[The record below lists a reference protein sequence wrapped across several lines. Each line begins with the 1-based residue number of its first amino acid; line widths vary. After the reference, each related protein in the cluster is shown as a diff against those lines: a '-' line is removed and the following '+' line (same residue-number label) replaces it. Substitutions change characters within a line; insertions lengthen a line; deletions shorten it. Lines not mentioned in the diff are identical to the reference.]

1 MNISK
6 EYAIGP
12 DLTWAQY
19 SNNPTKPLSKEGMRE
34 IIHRERLI
42 EMQFEGC
49 RMHDLRRW
57 KECGKYLNTQ
67 MRGLSITQKTP
78 ELFYKPVVIY
88 TREFSVRDYLWPL
101 KQEDLNKNIKL
112 VQNPLW

>member
-1 MNISK
+1 
-6 EYAIGP
+6 
-12 DLTWAQY
+12 
-19 SNNPTKPLSKEGMRE
+19 
-34 IIHRERLI
+34 
-42 EMQFEGC
+42 
-49 RMHDLRRW
+49 
-57 KECGKYLNTQ
+57 